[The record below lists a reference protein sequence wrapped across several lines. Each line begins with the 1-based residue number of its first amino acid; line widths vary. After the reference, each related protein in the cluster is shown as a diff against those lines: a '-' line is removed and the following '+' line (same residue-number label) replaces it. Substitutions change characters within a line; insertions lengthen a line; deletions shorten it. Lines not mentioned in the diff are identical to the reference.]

1 MGGVDIAGLLISL
14 GLLLVA
20 MTVHEFSH
28 GACAYLLGDHTAK
41 DSGRLT
47 LNPLAHIDLVGT
59 IILPLVLFFSTN
71 GRFVF
76 GSAKPVPID
85 YRFLRNPRRD
95 IIWIGISGP
104 AANFILALVC
114 SLILRFIPASGFGFY
129 ILENLIVINVVLGV
143 FNLIPIPPLDGSRV
157 VMGLLPREL
166 SYKYALIEPVGFFI
180 VMGLVFL
187 GVLDIFIWPA
197 VRYIL
202 AVLGING

>member
-1 MGGVDIAGLLISL
+1 MDIIGLLISL

-20 MTVHEFSH
+20 MTVHEFAH
-28 GACAYLLGDHTAK
+28 GATAYLLGDHTAK

-47 LNPLAHIDLVGT
+47 LNPLAHIDPVGT
-59 IILPLVLFFSTN
+59 ILLPLVLFFSTN

-95 IIWIGISGP
+95 IIWIGLSGP
-104 AANFILALVC
+104 AANFLLALAC
-114 SLILRFIPASGFGFY
+114 SLVLRFTPVSGAGFY
-129 ILENLIVINVVLGV
+129 ILKNLIVINVVLGV
-143 FNLIPIPPLDGSRV
+143 FNLVPIPPLDGSRV

-166 SYKYALIEPVGFFI
+166 SYRYALIEPFGFFI

-187 GVLDIFIWPA
+187 GALDIFIWPA

-202 AVLGING
+202 AALGING